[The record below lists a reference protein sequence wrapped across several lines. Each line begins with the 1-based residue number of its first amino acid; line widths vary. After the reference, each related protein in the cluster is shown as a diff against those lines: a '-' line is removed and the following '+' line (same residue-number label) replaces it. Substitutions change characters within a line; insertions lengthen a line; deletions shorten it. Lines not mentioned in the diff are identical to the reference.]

1 MSAQISVFR
10 SPEGEARY
18 RAAYAAALRLWP
30 VPYEELYMPTRLGE
44 THILASGSKDAPPLL
59 LLHPAGC
66 GSTIWC
72 RNVRALSRHF
82 RIFAVDTMGEV
93 NLSRPAR
100 PIHGGEDFL
109 DWMADLLDALKIRT
123 TCLVGNSF
131 GGYVALNTALFLPD
145 RVRNVVLISPAATFD
160 PMRPLYRHF
169 TPAYILRYVTGST
182 RPLLRA
188 YDWTWQGFP
197 RDDCIAQLRV
207 VTAIEGVMRHG
218 PPGVFSDDELRKIRA
233 PVLLLI
239 GDHEVI
245 YADPQLVINRAMR
258 LMPHLEADRI
268 PNANHNAEYT
278 NPEGVNRKIL
288 AFLKDGSNG
297 RIGGRPE
304 GALEKGAAPSGR
316 GRAHTNHKRRRPNP
330 ARTVR

>member
-1 MSAQISVFR
+1 MSSQISVFR
-10 SPEGEARY
+10 STEGEARY

-30 VPYEELYMPTRLGE
+30 VPYEELCIPTRLGE
-44 THILASGSKDAPPLL
+44 THIVACGSKNAPALL

-72 RNVRALSRHF
+72 RNAGALSKHF
-82 RIFAVDTMGEV
+82 RIYAIDTMGEV

-100 PIHGGEDFL
+100 PIRGGEDFF

-123 TCLVGNSF
+123 TYLVGNSF
-131 GGYVALNTALFLPD
+131 GGYVALNTARALPE
-145 RVRNVVLISPAATFD
+145 RVKKVVLISPAATFD

-169 TPAYILRYVTGST
+169 TPAYILRYLTGST

-188 YDWTWQGFP
+188 YDWTWHGFP

-207 VTAIEGVMRHG
+207 VTAIDGVMRHG
-218 PPGVFSDDELRKIRA
+218 APAVFPDDELRKIRT

-245 YADPQLVINRAMR
+245 YEDTQRVVERATR
-258 LMPHLEADRI
+258 LLTNLKVDRI

-278 NPEGVNRKIL
+278 NPEAVNKKIL
-288 AFLKDGSNG
+288 EFFKDGSEASA
-297 RIGGRPE
+297 RGRPQ
-304 GALEKGAAPSGR
+304 GALKKRAASPGR
-316 GRAHTNHKRRRPNP
+316 RNAQTKRKHR
-330 ARTVR
+330 